1 MSKPMFTGLRKMKDE
16 NGIYMLN
23 PDIRTGFG
31 WTLLGNP
38 VFVSENAPT
47 NALAYGDM
55 SGLYVK
61 LAQNVEIAIL
71 NELYATQHATGVVG
85 YVEFDSRV
93 IEDQKIAIM
102 EIPAG

>member
-1 MSKPMFTGLRKMKDE
+1 M
-16 NGIYMLN
+16 
-23 PDIRTGFG
+23 
-31 WTLLGNP
+31 
-38 VFVSENAPT
+38 SENAPT

-93 IEDQKIAIM
+93 MTRLKNRYYGDSGRLRLIK
-102 EIPAG
+102 PK